1 MAVFTPKRASPAPG
15 RRIGRALGCYA
26 GYQLLAIALFGTGVL
41 GHFAGRILAADTIDS
56 SAYIWFIA
64 WWPHAI
70 IHGQDPIMTSA
81 MFAPD
86 GYNLAW
92 AASIPL
98 PSLLLSPVTA
108 VFGPRQAFNVLQLLI
123 PALNASAAFWL
134 CRRLTGRRTPAAIG
148 GLVFGFSPYVV
159 SHMGG
164 APSLAL
170 VALVPVAAGL
180 VLARL
185 QGAISRGRLTVLMSI
200 TLTAQFYTGAEVL
213 LTMTMFGAIAA
224 ALAYGLLSDRRSALR
239 GLAMPLGLAYG
250 VTAVLAAPFL
260 AAMLLGP
267 HYPPIVRGF
276 SADLASL
283 VLPPSLL
290 ALGPHAFTYVG
301 SNTEDYVGLGLIAV
315 IVAFALTG
323 RPRRGT
329 WALVAFT
336 TIAGLAS
343 LGAHIVVR
351 QHQTPIL
358 GPWWPVSQLPL
369 VRDALPSRLSLF
381 VFLGAAAIVSLWLAQ
396 APAERPSRRVGRWAL
411 TALALV
417 MLIPDPSHAWTVGV
431 ADPPFFAR
439 GLYRTY
445 LAPGERVVT
454 VPVLGPNERWL
465 ADSGFPAALVGG
477 YAGQQVPPGYLRYPA
492 WAALSAATTLDPT
505 AAGNLRR
512 FLRDKG
518 AGAIIVAPGHA
529 ALEQSLTATLGMRG
543 LSVGGVRLFR
553 LTALGGAGP

>member
-1 MAVFTPKRASPAPG
+1 MPTATPTSASRARR
-15 RRIGRALGCYA
+15 RRIVCALACYP
-26 GYQLLAIALFGTGVL
+26 GYQLLAIALFGIPVL
-41 GHFAGRILAADTIDS
+41 GHFAGRIVAADTIDS

-70 IHGQDPIMTSA
+70 IHGQDPIITTA

-108 VFGPRQAFNVLQLLI
+108 LFGPRQAFNVLQLLI

-134 CRRLTGRRTPAAIG
+134 CRRLTGRRAAAAAG
-148 GLVFGFSPYVV
+148 GLLFGFSPYVI
-159 SHMGG
+159 SHMAG

-185 QGAISRGRLTVLMSI
+185 QGAISRRRLVVLMSV
-200 TLTAQFYTGAEVL
+200 TLSAQFYTGAEVL
-213 LTMTMFGAIAA
+213 LTMTVFGMIAA
-224 ALAYGLLSDRRSALR
+224 GLAYGLLSDRRPGLR
-239 GLAMPLGLAYG
+239 GLAAPLGLAYG

-267 HYPPIVRGF
+267 HYPPIIRGF

-283 VLPPSLL
+283 VLPPPLL
-290 ALGPHAFTYVG
+290 ALAPHAFTYVG
-301 SNTEDYVGLGLIAV
+301 SNTEDYLGLGLIAV

-343 LGAHIVVR
+343 LGAHLVVR

-358 GPWWPVSQLPL
+358 GPWWPLSQLPL
-369 VRDALPSRLSLF
+369 LRDALPSRLSLF

-396 APAERPSRRVGRWAL
+396 APAERPARRVGTWAL

-417 MLIPDPSHAWTVGV
+417 MLIPDPGHAWTTGA

-439 GLYRTY
+439 GLYRAY

-454 VPVLGPNERWL
+454 VPVLGPSERWL
-465 ADSGFPAALVGG
+465 ADTGFPAALAGG
-477 YAGQQVPPGYLRYPA
+477 YAGQQDPPGYVRYPA
-492 WAALSAATTLDPT
+492 WAGLTAATTLDPS

-518 AGAIIVAPGHA
+518 ADAIIVAPGHA
-529 ALEQSLTATLGMRG
+529 ALEQSLTATLGIRG
-543 LSVGGVRLFR
+543 RSVGGVSLFR
-553 LTALGGAGP
+553 LTSSERAGP